1 MVISL
6 LDTLHLGKLAAT
18 GRGVVVVVVVVL
30 EFAITLTD
38 RVMFKDVMLMEA
50 EPDFE
55 VMIEDVF
62 KANCPAQLAPIP
74 VMPRF
79 RVVSSKGEYED
90 GKPVIVKS

>member
-18 GRGVVVVVVVVL
+18 GRGVVVVVVL

>member
-1 MVISL
+1 
-6 LDTLHLGKLAAT
+6 
-18 GRGVVVVVVVVL
+18 
-30 EFAITLTD
+30 
-38 RVMFKDVMLMEA
+38 MFKDVMLMEA

-90 GKPVIVKS
+90 GKPVIVKSWHTKLLKQSLSSDEACCAVKNLFMYQKHCAVILIIW